1 MISPA
6 QNALQIETR
15 RAGALSLPT
24 VRKILEDAWTPGPYA
39 AIVRHRCRT
48 VHVLMPVARQRSFVA
63 PARSAAAIT
72 QPPPGTARDRPVSS
86 IALRS
91 KVTIKNGRIQ
101 QSNFDTFP
109 IPRMPEVPPLEVAL
123 LPSIERPGGMG
134 EVGVPLVAPSIGN
147 ALFALTGRRIR
158 ALPLEDAGISFA

>member
-1 MISPA
+1 M
-6 QNALQIETR
+6 
-15 RAGALSLPT
+15 
-24 VRKILEDAWTPGPYA
+24 
-39 AIVRHRCRT
+39 
-48 VHVLMPVARQRSFVA
+48 
-63 PARSAAAIT
+63 
-72 QPPPGTARDRPVSS
+72 
-86 IALRS
+86 RS